1 MAEQYDTIYILPV
14 CIKIFFERE
23 RKRRFLMARNKHPE
37 ETINLILD
45 VASRLFLEKG
55 YEHTSIQDIID
66 HLGGLSKGAIYH
78 HFKSKEDIL
87 VAVTERM
94 TEESDR
100 MLLNIRDQKNV
111 SGKEKLQSIFK
122 ESLNRPVQDDIF
134 TVAPHL
140 GANPRLLF
148 SMLGETISEVAPNYI
163 RPILEQGM
171 ADGTIKVDYPL
182 ETAELIMLLANFWM
196 NPMVFDDSVE
206 KVRNKT
212 LLFRQVMKSLG
223 LDIVDEEL
231 TDRMVELTAVYQ
243 KHR

>member
-1 MAEQYDTIYILPV
+1 
-14 CIKIFFERE
+14 
-23 RKRRFLMARNKHPE
+23 MARNKHPE

-94 TEESDR
+94 TEESNR
-100 MLLNIRDQKNV
+100 MILNIRDRKNI

-122 ESLNRPVQDDIF
+122 ESLNRPVQVDIF

-163 RPILEQGM
+163 RPILEQGI

-182 ETAELIMLLANFWM
+182 ETAEIIMLLANFWM

>member
-1 MAEQYDTIYILPV
+1 
-14 CIKIFFERE
+14 
-23 RKRRFLMARNKHPE
+23 MARNKHPE

-94 TEESDR
+94 TEESNR

-122 ESLNRPVQDDIF
+122 EFLNRPVQDDIF

>member
-1 MAEQYDTIYILPV
+1 
-14 CIKIFFERE
+14 
-23 RKRRFLMARNKHPE
+23 MARNKHPE

-94 TEESDR
+94 TEESNR
-100 MLLNIRDQKNV
+100 MILNIRDRKNI

-163 RPILEQGM
+163 RPILEQGI

-182 ETAELIMLLANFWM
+182 ETAEIIMLLANFWM

>member
-1 MAEQYDTIYILPV
+1 
-14 CIKIFFERE
+14 
-23 RKRRFLMARNKHPE
+23 MARNKHPE

-45 VASRLFLEKG
+45 VASQLFLEKG

-94 TEESDR
+94 TEESNR
-100 MLLNIRDQKNV
+100 MLLNIRDRKNI

>member
-94 TEESDR
+94 TEESNR

-163 RPILEQGM
+163 QPILEQGM

>member
-1 MAEQYDTIYILPV
+1 
-14 CIKIFFERE
+14 
-23 RKRRFLMARNKHPE
+23 MARNKHPE

-87 VAVTERM
+87 VAVTERL
-94 TEESDR
+94 TEESNR
-100 MLLNIRDQKNV
+100 MLLNIRDWKNV

>member
-1 MAEQYDTIYILPV
+1 
-14 CIKIFFERE
+14 
-23 RKRRFLMARNKHPE
+23 MARNKHPE

-134 TVAPHL
+134 MVAPHL

>member
-1 MAEQYDTIYILPV
+1 
-14 CIKIFFERE
+14 
-23 RKRRFLMARNKHPE
+23 MARNKHPE
-37 ETINLILD
+37 ETVNLILD
-45 VASRLFLEKG
+45 VAFQLFMEKG
-55 YEHTSIQDIID
+55 YERTSIQDIINQ
-66 HLGGLSKGAIYH
+66 LGGLSKGAIYH

-94 TEESDR
+94 TEESNR
-100 MLLNIRDQKNV
+100 MLLNIRDWKNV